1 MECIE
6 QKPITLMIADDHKL
20 FAEGLSAILS
30 KQPHFKI
37 IGMAANGKEILHL
50 LNHHLPDILII
61 DLNMPVLDGETACEK
76 IRQLFP
82 NVKIMVLSMYHTT
95 KLTVKLE
102 EIGVKAFIQKDTDAE
117 NLFKIIEG
125 IQCGEKYF
133 TPVRTVPQSSANYNI
148 EDHFQKSHN
157 LTSREME
164 ILTLIGDD
172 YTSQQIAEKLF
183 ISLNTVDTHRKNMA
197 QKLNVT
203 GKSGLLKFAIEYKHL

>member
-1 MECIE
+1 MERIE

-61 DLNMPVLDGETACEK
+61 DLNMPILDGETASEK
-76 IRQLFP
+76 VRQLFP
-82 NVKIMVLSMYHTT
+82 SVKIMVLSMYHT
-95 KLTVKLE
+95 VKLASKLK
-102 EIGVKAFIQKDTDAE
+102 EIGVKAFIQKDTDADS
-117 NLFKIIEG
+117 LFKIISG
-125 IQCGEKYF
+125 IQQGACFFEKAKSD
-133 TPVRTVPQSSANYNI
+133 TQLAPNHNI
-148 EDHFQKSHN
+148 NDHFQKSHN

-164 ILTLIGDD
+164 ILKLISND
-172 YTSQQIAEKLF
+172 YTSQQIAQKLF

-203 GKSGLLKFAIEYKHL
+203 GKAGLLKFALENKHR